1 MSPERI
7 QGNDYS
13 YSSDVWS
20 LGLSLMT
27 VALGKLPIST
37 KAGYEIPNTNL
48 RIFRIS
54 DSTDRCKDIF

>member
-37 KAGYEIPNTNL
+37 KAGYG
-48 RIFRIS
+48 F
-54 DSTDRCKDIF
+54 